1 MQVGELGNRNAYLL
15 ICITKFSFFIKK
27 AKKKHIPLQSSDIFL
42 AVPEAVTFEA
52 I

>member
-1 MQVGELGNRNAYLL
+1 MAYLL
-15 ICITKFSFFIKK
+15 ICITKFSLFIKK
-27 AKKKHIPLQSSDIFL
+27 AKKNIFPFKVLTFFL